1 MKKKIEYIIPIIIIL
16 VLIVKSTSDLYGIK
30 NVFSSIKNST
40 YTNNEKINKDDKLS
54 IVDGKK
60 ETYEEALKKEPYTFS
75 IVNNNNYKVRYNI
88 YLKEYEELINL
99 DNCNDK
105 KIKLDNIS
113 YLLNDK
119 KEILKNNENN
129 NYIIYSGI
137 LNSNEKKNFDLRI
150 WINNNTKFKVENK
163 HLHLKIYYDITKI
176 NTSLKELLKIKSNKN
191 KKYYI
196 DTDNNKEIYKV
207 DNEYLYIGL
216 NPNNYIYFNCT
227 NNNLK
232 SCELWRI
239 LGIKKVLLS
248 NLKTKYRVKIVKDNF
263 YNEKV
268 KYEEINL
275 KSNNKKI
282 EKVVIKDNNKY
293 KETYFTILSEDDFKE
308 SFYNGF
314 DDSCFADLKNCNK
327 RSYLYKDDDE
337 WITMNNDY
345 YRYISKEGS
354 LMETENNS
362 YNYYRPVVFLKD
374 DIKVL
379 GGDGSKTMPYFFEYQ
394 ID

>member
-54 IVDGKK
+54 IIDGKK

-314 DDSCFADLKNCNK
+314 DDSCFADLKKCNK

>member
-263 YNEKV
+263 YNENV

>member
-54 IVDGKK
+54 IIDGKK

-163 HLHLKIYYDITKI
+163 QLHLKIYYDITKI

-314 DDSCFADLKNCNK
+314 DDSCFADLKKCNK